1 MISQIPSRPDSTEY
15 VPYFEKYVN
24 LVPEGDILAHLEQQ
38 IDATASLLR
47 DVSEPVAETRHAPY
61 TWSVKEVVGHLIDSE
76 RVFGFRALCFARA
89 DRNEL
94 PGFDE
99 NDYARHA
106 RFDARNLRDLVAEF
120 ELVRRSHIHFFRGL
134 DGEAWHRS
142 GIANGHPITVRALA
156 YIIAGHERHHVAIL
170 RERLSR

>member
-1 MISQIPSRPDSTEY
+1 MISQIPSRPESTEY

-38 IDATASLLR
+38 IGATVDLLR

-99 NDYARHA
+99 NDYMRHV
-106 RFDARNLRDLVAEF
+106 RFDARPLGDLVGEF

-134 DGEAWHRS
+134 DGEAWQRS
-142 GIANGHPITVRALA
+142 GIANGHPVSVRSLA